1 MTAIGTKPAGPARAT
16 ESPAIE
22 RAPLKLTRLGPR
34 RILHVG
40 LSLVAGGTEALVMGA
55 YRRMDR
61 DQIQFDF
68 AVAQGQAGVYE
79 DEVRS
84 LGGRVLSYPIPSPR
98 RPWVFDRSLRALL
111 RDAGPFGGIHGHV
124 YYLNGPIVRAA
135 AAEGVPVRVAH
146 SHFTEDGRGDSLF
159 RRVYRL
165 YSRRL
170 IDRYATHKLGCSRR
184 ACESLYGRDC
194 WSDPRTAVVP
204 NGVDL
209 DQFNGERTDARALR
223 SEFDL
228 PATATLIGHVGRF
241 VEQKNHRRLI
251 EIFAE
256 VARHRT
262 DVALVLIGAGELQAE
277 IRERVAQLGL
287 LERVRFLGVRRDL
300 PRILPGLDA
309 LLMPSLY
316 EGLPVVLVEAQAAGV
331 PSIVATTI
339 TREVDL
345 GAGLVRFVD
354 LDADLSV
361 WREQID
367 IALRAKRQDR
377 GELRTLLQAEG
388 YEIGDVAKSLAAVY
402 ST

>member
-1 MTAIGTKPAGPARAT
+1 VALRTRPTQPAERNAAPNVEPAPR
-16 ESPAIE
+16 
-22 RAPLKLTRLGPR
+22 KLTRLGPR

-40 LSLVAGGTEALVMGA
+40 LSLVQGGTEALVMGA

-61 DQIQFDF
+61 EQIQFDF
-68 AVAQGQAGVYE
+68 AVAEGPPGPYH

-84 LGGRVLSYPIPSPR
+84 LGGRVLTYPVPSAR
-98 RPWVFDRSLRALL
+98 RPWVFDRTMRTLL
-111 RDAGPFGGIHGHV
+111 REAGPFAGVHGHV
-124 YYLNGPIVRAA
+124 YYLNGPILRAA
-135 AAEGVPVRVAH
+135 AAAGVPVRVAH
-146 SHFTEDGRGDSLF
+146 SHFTEDGRGDSLL
-159 RRVYRL
+159 RRAYRI

-170 IDRYATHKLGCSRR
+170 IDRHATHKLGCSRR

-194 WSDPRTAVVP
+194 WRDPRTAVIP
-204 NGVDL
+204 NGIEL
-209 DQFNGERTDARALR
+209 ERFGGEGIDPAALR
-223 SEFDL
+223 REFDL

-241 VEQKNHRRLI
+241 VEQKNHRLLI

-256 VARHRT
+256 AARHRA
-262 DVALVLIGAGELQAE
+262 DLALVLVGAGHLQNE
-277 IRERVAQLGL
+277 IRDRVAELGL
-287 LERVRFLGVRRDL
+287 TDRVRFLGVRRDL

-331 PSIVATTI
+331 PSVVATTI

-354 LDADLSV
+354 LGADLAV
-361 WREQID
+361 WREQLFAALGERRRD
-367 IALRAKRQDR
+367 RAELRAL
-377 GELRTLLQAEG
+377 LRSEG

-402 ST
+402 AP